1 MMNGAGTEFVTL
13 RLEQELFAL
22 VAHRPRSCIAW
33 AACCT
38 GCSRPSF
45 SRPSMV
51 VTGLPTAALTG
62 IWQERRGA
70 PPIST
75 VQAPHWPSPQPYLLP
90 VKPSSSR
97 RTYSRGVSGSY
108 CTGYRLP
115 FTSISIALGIVS
127 PILPPF
133 GPGSVLVASVTGSF
147 GVIQFVTAQAAVHG
161 DDAGDFRHGVHL
173 AHRAMARFAF
183 HARGQMRAVR
193 PRNAGQNG
201 VAAQR
206 RNRFLRFGEGGELL
220 NRRSILDDRDVAFHT
235 LAGGREGHQF
245 TGFRIGVAILAFEAE
260 GEMFLVAVGDG
271 LLGSGVLGGIIGNHL
286 LRGRWRGLLRGEP

>member
-1 MMNGAGTEFVTL
+1 MRGCVPQRQILPCKNWIISAELGLVLLCRSPTL
-13 RLEQELFAL
+13 LMIIPVVQY
-22 VAHRPRSCIAW
+22 AHWNAPASRK
-33 AACCT
+33 ACCT
-38 GCSRPSF
+38 GCRCPSF

-62 IWQERRGA
+62 IWQERRGI

-133 GPGSVLVASVTGSF
+133 GPGSVLVASVAGRF
-147 GVIQFVTAQAAVHG
+147 GVTHFVTAQAAVHG

-173 AHRAMARFAF
+173 AHRTVARFAF
-183 HARGQMRAVR
+183 HPRGQMRAVR

-201 VAAQR
+201 V
-206 RNRFLRFGEGGELL
+206 
-220 NRRSILDDRDVAFHT
+220 RS
-235 LAGGREGHQF
+235 
-245 TGFRIGVAILAFEAE
+245 
-260 GEMFLVAVGDG
+260 
-271 LLGSGVLGGIIGNHL
+271 
-286 LRGRWRGLLRGEP
+286 